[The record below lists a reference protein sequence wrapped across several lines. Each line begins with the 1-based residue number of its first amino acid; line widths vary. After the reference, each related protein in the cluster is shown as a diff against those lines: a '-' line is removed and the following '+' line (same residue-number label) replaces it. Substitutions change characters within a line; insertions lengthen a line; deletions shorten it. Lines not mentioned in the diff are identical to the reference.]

1 MSERIYYSR
10 AAEEHAKREQMILT
24 VMFLALGL
32 SIGAALALLFAPTS
46 GREIRKDIANTVE
59 GGLESGREATN
70 QTVRRM
76 EKEIS
81 ELRKRLEDRLN

>member
-10 AAEEHAKREQMILT
+10 AAEERARREQIFLT

-32 SIGAALALLFAPTS
+32 SIGTALALLFAPNS
-46 GREIRKDIANTVE
+46 GSETRKEIVNTVE
-59 GGLESGREATN
+59 GGLESGREVTN
-70 QTVRRM
+70 QTVKRM